1 MKEPKWGELK
11 EPENLVVSGRDIDHE
26 EMANLRPYF
35 DNMNHLIETVKIV
48 EGNIKDAN
56 DIDAASTWVQW
67 LLNVALDSFDVIME
81 Q

>member
-1 MKEPKWGELK
+1 MR
-11 EPENLVVSGRDIDHE
+11 EPENLVKSGRTIDRE
-26 EMANLRPYF
+26 EMAKLEPYF
-35 DNMNHLIETVKIV
+35 DNMNYLIETVKIV

-67 LLNVALDSFDVIME
+67 LLNVALQSFDTIME